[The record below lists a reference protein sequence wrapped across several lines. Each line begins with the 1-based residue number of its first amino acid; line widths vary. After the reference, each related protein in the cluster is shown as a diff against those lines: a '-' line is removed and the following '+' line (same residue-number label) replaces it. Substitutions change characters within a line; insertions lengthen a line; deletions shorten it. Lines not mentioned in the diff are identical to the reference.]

1 MRRPTYMWIFQLTHT
16 VQTCIVQGSTG
27 TWESIYGESRLKLFA
42 NFWLQEWSSSLT
54 PTLFNGQLYLLRD
67 VISSGLSVF
76 FPKFGS
82 FGLGPKILGGVDV
95 VFLPSSSYFSYDHIS
110 SSRNKSEDNTQR
122 VRKGAS
128 AFGTQSWYSSASS
141 KSLWLLK
148 RTLFAIWATYN
159 KLYLSPG
166 WQSISIYEIL
176 RRMGKTTTK
185 QRNRTQPHLV
195 LMLEKNIWPLPQWL
209 TSEYMNNMSLSFPK
223 HNKQQ
228 KNKFVDCLTEIFLS
242 GYGWR
247 CKYSCALKIVV
258 LDMYQPQTQ
267 L

>member
-1 MRRPTYMWIFQLTHT
+1 MWSFFLH
-16 VQTCIVQGSTG
+16 
-27 TWESIYGESRLKLFA
+27 L
-42 NFWLQEWSSSLT
+42 
-54 PTLFNGQLYLLRD
+54 PTLAMITFLLAEIKVKTILREWEREH
-67 VISSGLSVF
+67 LH
-76 FPKFGS
+76 
-82 FGLGPKILGGVDV
+82 LGPSHGIHQQVQN
-95 VFLPSSSYFSYDHIS
+95 H
-110 SSRNKSEDNTQR
+110 
-122 VRKGAS
+122 
-128 AFGTQSWYSSASS
+128 
-141 KSLWLLK
+141 WLLK